1 MLGQK
6 ALEGL
11 ALTLARN
18 SNCKSRYTIL
28 LSLPIALFLFALFG
42 YLHIINF
49 NIKIHSIVMI
59 AIIFLIFVAFSK
71 HNAYYATCK
80 LRKDFSQLTQRIL
93 EYIDKNR
100 LKIAGI
106 EKANASLDE
115 FMGNYAKTLRNEHFS
130 SIAAGLFP
138 TLGILGTFISI
149 AISMPDFSIMTSKGL
164 EQEISKLLS
173 GVGTAFYV
181 SIYGIFL
188 SIWWLLFEKSGVS
201 RFQKDA
207 NTIKEATKEVFWQKE
222 EIEQT
227 YFKKSM
233 ENFEKLNAVFD
244 TLSSDQFVQD
254 LNQTLSQRMEVF
266 ENIIAQEQKAT
277 KTLVTLLENGTT
289 QLQTISDQQTNL
301 SATLEDVIKQLNRFA
316 ISIQEQTIDF
326 KSAHNALEK
335 EFTHATMVAEVL
347 SQNTVKLNEALA
359 NINAENVKNLY
370 KEVLDNI
377 EKMKEDI
384 DALGDRFDKRVE
396 TFDTKFLEKLKN
408 TLQLIDSETAQIVQ
422 TLSKLK

>member
-301 SATLEDVIKQLNRFA
+301 SATLEDVIRQLNRFA

-396 TFDTKFLEKLKN
+396 TFDAKFLEKLKN

>member
-6 ALEGL
+6 TVEDLSFVL
-11 ALTLARN
+11 AHN
-18 SNCKSRYTIL
+18 HNCKSRYTIL
-28 LSLPIALFLFALFG
+28 LSLPIALFLFAVLG
-42 YLHIINF
+42 YFDIINF
-49 NIKIHSIVMI
+49 NIKLHSVIMI
-59 AIIFLIFVAFSK
+59 AVIFSIFLGFAK

-80 LRKDFSQLTQRIL
+80 LRKFFSDFSKQLL
-93 EYIDKNR
+93 EYINKNT
-100 LKIAGI
+100 LQIAGI
-106 EKANASLDE
+106 EKAASSLDE
-115 FMGNYAKTLRNEHFS
+115 FLSNYAKTLRNEHFS

-149 AISMPDFSIMTSKGL
+149 AVSMPDFSIGTSKGL

-188 SIWWLLFEKSGVS
+188 SIWWILFEKSGVS

-207 NTIKEATKEVFWQKE
+207 NKIKEATKDVFWQKE

-254 LNQTLSQRMEVF
+254 LNQTLSQRLEVF

-277 KTLVTLLENGTT
+277 KTLVSLLENGTN
-289 QLQTISDQQTNL
+289 QLQSISMQQTNL
-301 SATLEDVIKQLNRFA
+301 SKTLQDVIDKLNKFA

-326 KSAHNALEK
+326 KSAHNALES
-335 EFTHATMVAEVL
+335 EFEHATMVAEIL
-347 SQNTVKLNEALA
+347 SQNTVKLNEALS
-359 NINAENVKNLY
+359 NINAQNVQNLY
-370 KEVLDNI
+370 KEVIENI
-377 EKMKEDI
+377 EKMKADI
-384 DALGDRFDKRVE
+384 DSIGIRFDEKVE
-396 TFDTKFLEKLKN
+396 EFDNKFLEKLKN

>member
-6 ALEGL
+6 LLEGL
-11 ALTLARN
+11 SLTLAHN

-28 LSLPIALFLFALFG
+28 LSLPVALFLFALLG
-42 YLHIINF
+42 YFHIINF
-49 NIKIHSIVMI
+49 NIKFHSVIMI
-59 AIIFLIFVAFSK
+59 AVIFLIFVAFSR

-80 LRKDFSQLTQRIL
+80 LRKNFSEVTQQLL
-93 EYIDKNR
+93 EYINKNR

-115 FMGNYAKTLRNEHFS
+115 FMANYAKTLRNEHFS
-130 SIAAGLFP
+130 SIAPGLFP

-201 RFQKDA
+201 RFQKDT
-207 NTIKEATKEVFWQKE
+207 NTIKEATKEIFWQKE

-266 ENIIAQEQKAT
+266 EKIIAQEQKAT
-277 KTLVTLLENGTT
+277 KTLVKLLENGTT
-289 QLQTISDQQTNL
+289 QLQSISEQQSNL
-301 SATLEDVIKQLNRFA
+301 SSTLEEVIEQLNKFA
-316 ISIQEQTIDF
+316 ISIKEQTIDF

-335 EFTHATMVAEVL
+335 EFDHATMVAEVL
-347 SQNTVKLNEALA
+347 SQNTVKLNEALSY
-359 NINAENVKNLY
+359 INAENVKNLY
-370 KEVLDNI
+370 KEVIDNI

-396 TFDTKFLEKLKN
+396 AFDAKFLEKLKN

>member
-6 ALEGL
+6 VLDGL
-11 ALTLARN
+11 SLTLAKN
-18 SNCKSRYTIL
+18 SNCKSRYIIL
-28 LSLPIALFLFALFG
+28 ISLPVALFAFALLG
-42 YLHIINF
+42 YFHIINF
-49 NIKIHSIVMI
+49 NIKIHSVIMI

-80 LRKDFSQLTQRIL
+80 LRSSFLELSQQLL
-93 EYIDKNR
+93 EYINKNR

-106 EKANASLDE
+106 EKSNASLDE
-115 FMGNYAKTLRNEHFS
+115 FMTNYAKTLRNEHFS

-149 AISMPDFSIMTSKGL
+149 AISMPDFSITTSKAL

-188 SIWWLLFEKSGVS
+188 SIWWILFEKSGVS
-201 RFQKDA
+201 RFQKDT
-207 NTIKEATKEVFWQKE
+207 NTIKEATKEIFWQKE

-244 TLSSDQFVQD
+244 TLSSDQFIHD
-254 LNQTLSQRMEVF
+254 LNQTLSQRIEVF
-266 ENIIAQEQKAT
+266 ENIIAHEQKAT
-277 KTLVTLLENGTT
+277 QTLVKLLENGTN
-289 QLQTISDQQTNL
+289 QMQSISNQQTNL
-301 SATLEDVIKQLNRFA
+301 SKTLEDVIAKLHDFA
-316 ISIQEQTIDF
+316 SSIQEQTIDF
-326 KSAHNALEK
+326 NSAHKALEK
-335 EFTHATMVAEVL
+335 EFKQATMVAEIL

-370 KEVLDNI
+370 KEVIDNI
-377 EKMKEDI
+377 EKMKADI
-384 DALGDRFDKRVE
+384 DSIGIKFDKQVDE
-396 TFDTKFLEKLKN
+396 FDNKFLEKLQN

>member
-6 ALEGL
+6 LLEGL
-11 ALTLARN
+11 SLTLAHN

-28 LSLPIALFLFALFG
+28 LSLPVALFLFALLG
-42 YLHIINF
+42 YFHIINF
-49 NIKIHSIVMI
+49 NIKLHSVVMI
-59 AIIFLIFVAFSK
+59 AVIFLIFIAFSR

-80 LRKDFSQLTQRIL
+80 LRKNFSEVTQQLL
-93 EYIDKNR
+93 EYINKNR

-115 FMGNYAKTLRNEHFS
+115 FMANYAKTLRNEHFS
-130 SIAAGLFP
+130 SIAPGLFP

-164 EQEISKLLS
+164 EHEISKLLS

-188 SIWWLLFEKSGVS
+188 SIWWLLFEKSGIS
-201 RFQKDA
+201 RFQKDT
-207 NTIKEATKEVFWQKE
+207 NTIKEATKEIFWQKE

-266 ENIIAQEQKAT
+266 EKIIAQEQKAT

-289 QLQTISDQQTNL
+289 QLQSISDQQSNL
-301 SATLEDVIKQLNRFA
+301 STTLEEVIAQLNKFA

-335 EFTHATMVAEVL
+335 EFRHATMVAEVL
-347 SQNTVKLNEALA
+347 SQNTVKLNEALSY
-359 NINAENVKNLY
+359 INAENVKNLY
-370 KEVLDNI
+370 KEVIDNI

-396 TFDTKFLEKLKN
+396 DFDANFLEKLKN

>member
-11 ALTLARN
+11 SLTLAHN
-18 SNCKSRYTIL
+18 ANCKSRYTIL
-28 LSLPIALFLFALFG
+28 LSLPIVLFAFALLG

-59 AIIFLIFVAFSK
+59 AIIFLIFIAFSK

-80 LRKDFSQLTQRIL
+80 LRKEFAKLSQELL
-93 EYIDKNR
+93 EYINKNR
-100 LKIAGI
+100 LQIAGM

-115 FMGNYAKTLRNEHFS
+115 FMAAYAKTLRNEHFS

-149 AISMPDFSIMTSKGL
+149 AISMPDFSVMTSKGL

-188 SIWWLLFEKSGVS
+188 SIWWILFEKSGVS
-201 RFQKDA
+201 RFQKDT
-207 NTIKEATKEVFWQKE
+207 NSIKEATKEVFWQKE

-244 TLSSDQFVQD
+244 TLSSDRFVQD
-254 LNQTLSQRMEVF
+254 LNQTLAQRMEVF

-289 QLQTISDQQTNL
+289 QLQSISKQQSNL
-301 SATLEDVIKQLNRFA
+301 SATLEDVIAKLNNFA
-316 ISIQEQTIDF
+316 LSIQEQTIDF
-326 KSAHNALEK
+326 KSAHKALEK
-335 EFTHATMVAEVL
+335 EFTQATMVAEIL
-347 SQNTVKLNEALA
+347 SQNTVKLNEALS

-377 EKMKEDI
+377 EKRKADI
-384 DALGDRFDKRVE
+384 DSIGVRFDKQINE
-396 TFDTKFLEKLKN
+396 FDNRFLEKLKN

>member
-28 LSLPIALFLFALFG
+28 LSLPIALFTFALLG
-42 YLHIINF
+42 YFHIINF
-49 NIKIHSIVMI
+49 NIKSHSVVMI
-59 AIIFLIFVAFSK
+59 AIIFLIFIAFSK

-80 LRKDFSQLTQRIL
+80 LRKSFGEFSASLL
-93 EYIDKNR
+93 EYINKNR

-115 FMGNYAKTLRNEHFS
+115 FMSNYAKTLRNEHFS

-149 AISMPDFSIMTSKGL
+149 AISMPDFSITTSKAL

-188 SIWWLLFEKSGVS
+188 SIWWILFEKSGIS

-207 NTIKEATKEVFWQKE
+207 NTIKEATKDSFWQKE

-277 KTLVTLLENGTT
+277 KTLVKLLENGTS
-289 QLQTISDQQTNL
+289 QLQTISIQQENL
-301 SATLEDVIKQLNRFA
+301 SATLEDVIAKLNNFA
-316 ISIQEQTIDF
+316 LGIQEQTIDF
-326 KSAHNALEK
+326 KSAHKALEN
-335 EFTHATMVAEVL
+335 EFKQATMVAEIL

-370 KEVLDNI
+370 KEVINNI
-377 EKMKEDI
+377 EKMKADI
-384 DALGDRFDKRVE
+384 DSIGIKFDKQVDE
-396 TFDTKFLEKLKN
+396 FDNKFLEKLQN
-408 TLQLIDSETAQIVQ
+408 TLRLIDSETAQIVQ